1 MANMPLPVQNL
12 IDAFSRLPGIGPRT
26 ASRLTF
32 YLLKNSDEIPLQL
45 ADALQRLHADTGL
58 CSECFNITL
67 KSNSLCEVCSNPKRD
82 QNVLCVVES
91 PMDVIVLE
99 QTEGF
104 HGKYHVLHGLLSPI
118 EGINPE
124 DIRIGALIDRV
135 AQGGIEE
142 VIIATNPS
150 LEGDATA
157 LYIQQKLAP
166 YNVRITRLARGLP
179 IGGELEYADQNTLLR
194 ALSGRQNMM

>member
-1 MANMPLPVQNL
+1 
-12 IDAFSRLPGIGPRT
+12 
-26 ASRLTF
+26 
-32 YLLKNSDEIPLQL
+32 
-45 ADALQRLHADTGL
+45 
-58 CSECFNITL
+58 
-67 KSNSLCEVCSNPKRD
+67 
-82 QNVLCVVES
+82 
-91 PMDVIVLE
+91 MDVIVLE
-99 QTEGF
+99 QTDGF

-124 DIRIGALIDRV
+124 DIRLAPLIAKV
-135 AQGGIEE
+135 AEGGISE

-166 YNVRITRLARGLP
+166 YDVRITRLARGLP

-194 ALSGRQNMM
+194 ALSGRQKMS